1 MRYREEIRTAMIE
14 LLDEHEDLMVSQMN
28 DLIKSIQ
35 RDWQRRWKIYKEIIE
50 NITRKWAVIS
60 TSSH

>member
-1 MRYREEIRTAMIE
+1 MNNLEEMKEKMDE

-35 RDWQRRWKIYKEIIE
+35 FYLDSFVIDKENEKYVKRLLKILQE
-50 NITRKWAVIS
+50 NEQ
-60 TSSH
+60 

>member
-1 MRYREEIRTAMIE
+1 MNNLEEMKEKMDE

-35 RDWQRRWKIYKEIIE
+35 FYLDSFVIDKENEKYLKRLLKILQE
-50 NITRKWAVIS
+50 NEQ
-60 TSSH
+60 

>member
-1 MRYREEIRTAMIE
+1 MNNLDEIRTAMIE

-35 RDWQRRWKIYKEIIE
+35 R
-50 NITRKWAVIS
+50 N
-60 TSSH
+60 